1 MRVTA
6 QIAPFGRSTDGYAG
20 DHVGV
25 QIDSS
30 LFVLSRALG
39 R

>member
-6 QIAPFGRSTDGYAG
+6 QIAPFGRSTDGHAG

-25 QIDSS
+25 QIGGSRS
-30 LFVLSRALG
+30 L
-39 R
+39 